1 MIEFEDGTTLSAED
15 WDRILRVIAERA
27 RTGKPRPVKIESG
40 GVTVK
45 LDGLEPRTDGS
56 TRLNKKKPA
65 YANYVES
72 PYKGWTIRVWR
83 YEKEQ
88 AYGCNYYCGEDVR
101 YFELRY
107 DDARDENAVF
117 KVAQSL
123 IDQLAA

>member
-1 MIEFEDGTTLSAED
+1 MIEFEDGTSLNAED

-27 RTGKPRPVKIESG
+27 RSGKSPPVKIESG

-45 LDGLEPRTDGS
+45 LDGLTPRKDGN
-56 TRLNKKKPA
+56 TRLKKPA
-65 YANYVES
+65 YANYIES
-72 PYKGWTIRVWR
+72 PYKGWIIRVWR

-88 AYGCNYYCGEDVR
+88 AYGCNYYCGEDIR

-117 KVAQSL
+117 KIAQNL
-123 IDQLAA
+123 IDELAA